1 MVGGRY
7 MGTLFDMALAELLG
21 EQGRLYGFTSVDI
34 SRILEDQSDAADC
47 ASGIVEMMTGRRLS
61 EEDAPRVRELAHAIV
76 VRSVRLMTATFAGTM
91 WQVAGA
97 GKIRRQH
104 IAVDGSVYEKMPH
117 VTENIMRA
125 FSELLGEDAAL
136 VDTLL
141 AGGGSGLGAALAA
154 AMTAH
159 EAQG

>member
-1 MVGGRY
+1 
-7 MGTLFDMALAELLG
+7 
-21 EQGRLYGFTSVDI
+21 
-34 SRILEDQSDAADC
+34 
-47 ASGIVEMMTGRRLS
+47 
-61 EEDAPRVRELAHAIV
+61 
-76 VRSVRLMTATFAGTM
+76 MTATFAGTM